1 MNKETFSRY
10 GWIIIIVLI
19 LAVMITFAAPFGN
32 AIALGVNNFVNGFG
46 NAMNGNTGEVV
57 AQAPRV

>member
-32 AIALGVNNFVNGFG
+32 AIASGVNNFVNGFG
-46 NAMNGNTGEVV
+46 SAMNGNAGEAA

>member
-1 MNKETFSRY
+1 MNKEIISRY
-10 GWIIIIVLI
+10 GSLIAMVLV